1 MAGTGDG
8 LFVMINHF
16 TNCGQHLITISQLY
30 HYNKQIP
37 QCTCNVQSNP
47 VQIVENY
54 LVCQCAN
61 VLR

>member
-30 HYNKQIP
+30 HYNKKIHKVHAM
-37 QCTCNVQSNP
+37 CNQTQFKSLKIILFAYA
-47 VQIVENY
+47 QMF
-54 LVCQCAN
+54 
-61 VLR
+61 